1 MAQDLCKYYKKQR
14 FVSYNDGLTWQ
25 PLEEYEKGELYETHS
40 ASCGAG
46 VFQYRWV
53 LVNNAYICDG
63 KDRYTREIYQ
73 YSEDGV
79 VWYNVFPTVY
89 RKGYL
94 VESNSPFCDNAGGGQ
109 YIDDGTNPSGET
121 PCPPDYH
128 WDGSE
133 CVCDGVMV
141 GGKCIVC
148 KGGQVWTGTECACT
162 GDTYWNGSQCVRR
175 QSGGATGHS
184 CFDCNRDPYKAVK
197 CSNSNG
203 ILTSA
208 DTQYYSSGW
217 AILSYEVGDC
227 IYRLDDN
234 VFNGQTYMSAVT
246 IPSTVVEV
254 GDWAFSSCQSL
265 PTVSFPTTA
274 LTELGEGAFSN
285 CSELTSASFGGTI
298 PTALSD
304 SLFSNCISLES
315 ATWLQYNNI
324 TSIGNKT
331 FHNCYSLN
339 NVTLPNSLTSIG
351 NQAFYSNYAMENITI
366 PSGVTSIG
374 TSAFENCTAMT
385 FANVDAVG
393 GTKNTIRTPEYIIK
407 NGKTTYLDIDEV
419 FTEDTIIEIEFEKSD
434 SYYNSLIGDTSG
446 KLDLHWNNG
455 KYTAGNTLFFTYGSG
470 EISGTVPF
478 RNKKMHIQIG
488 NKYVKD
494 LNTNTYLLSGNSVS
508 FTNTSG
514 NIRLFNLSSGKNLT
528 TANIYSIKIIK
539 GNKIVR
545 DIIPYTNNDNS
556 KYYFFDKITN
566 TIITSYAYYSSDI
579 DGFSGSSIVNEYVY
593 DDPFIVGDGA
603 FQGCTNLTAAT
614 FESSA
619 VTMGNNAFNGCDR
632 LLKLT
637 FTSPTPFEIKDGYFD
652 NTNGCA
658 IFVPCGSVDAY
669 KYAWYQYAD
678 RISCNDTGIY
688 YRWIDDPSGIYCDGT
703 NQYTRQKQQSTTN
716 GITWTDTGV
725 YRPITFITHYSE
737 ECGYQGEVA
746 LTVTNS
752 DGFIRYYESCD
763 GPELQYRT
771 VSGTPFCSGET
782 RHDKYVEV
790 YSQESADGG
799 ETWVTT
805 ATTTVLVETESQDCV
820 LYRWVNSGTTCITG
834 NLWQQQIKQVSLNGG
849 QTWDNVIPETYSATT
864 LIENKSLE
872 CMISKKFVAYYSNS
886 SFYEVECSSSD
897 NVITSAI
904 TRGYSTSYSSM
915 TDAFITDCAT
925 GIYNYAFS
933 GGSAVNNSFSSL
945 SSVTI
950 GNNVT
955 WIGNGAFYRCMG
967 LRSIDIPDSVTS
979 IGGSAFA
986 GCTSLTSV
994 TIPDSVTNIGD
1005 AAFSGCTSLPIENN
1019 IRYADTYAVE
1029 ASNKTLSSYTIKNG
1043 TKYIGSQAFYNCS
1056 NLSSVT
1062 IPNTVTH
1069 IYYGAFNWCQNLATI
1084 NIPNSV
1090 KYIGYYSFCYC
1101 TSLST
1106 LTIPDSV
1113 TNVDY
1118 DAFESCS
1125 GLTSVTIGTGI
1136 TSISDSTFSRC
1147 YSLES
1152 INIPDNVTSIGQYAF
1167 QYCSG
1172 LTNVTIGSGVTSIGE
1187 YAFENCRGLNSV
1199 TVNIATPPALGSSV
1213 FRNTNDCIIYVPAES
1228 VEVYKAASGWSTYA
1242 SRIQAIP

>member
-53 LVNNAYICDG
+53 LVDNAYICDG

-109 YIDDGTNPSGET
+109 YIDDGTNPSGDT

-128 WDGSE
+128 WNGSE
-133 CVCDGVMV
+133 CVCDGEIIN
-141 GGKCIVC
+141 GRCIVC
-148 KGGQVWTGTECACT
+148 KGGSVLRNGECVCT
-162 GDTYWNGSQCVRR
+162 GDTYWNGAQCVNRP
-175 QSGGATGHS
+175 SGGG
-184 CFDCNRDPYKAVK
+184 DNRPGPWPGGRWDPYKAVK
-197 CSNSNG
+197 CSNSDG

-265 PTVSFPTTA
+265 PTVSFPATA

-285 CSELTSASFGGTI
+285 CSELTSVSFGGTI
-298 PTALSD
+298 PTALSN

-315 ATWLQYNNI
+315 ATWMQYNNI

-331 FHNCYSLN
+331 FYNCYSLN

-385 FANVDAVG
+385 FANIDAVG
-393 GTKNTIRTPEYIIK
+393 GAKNTIRTPEYITK
-407 NGKTTYLDIDEV
+407 NGKSTYLDIDEV
-419 FTEDTIIEIEFEKSD
+419 FTDDTVIEIEFEKSD
-434 SYYNSLIGDTSG
+434 SYYYSLIGDTSG

-478 RNKKMHIQIG
+478 RGKKMHIQIG

-494 LNTNTYLLSGNSVS
+494 LDTDAYLLSGNSVS

-514 NIRLFNLSSGKNLT
+514 NIRLFKLSSAKNLT

-556 KYYFFDKITN
+556 KYYFFDKITK
-566 TIITSYAYYSSDI
+566 TIITSSAYYSMDV
-579 DGFSGSSIVNEYVY
+579 DGFSGSSVVNEYVY
-593 DDPFIVGDGA
+593 DDPLIVNDSA
-603 FQGCTNLTAAT
+603 FKGCTSLTAAT

-619 VTMGNNAFNGCDR
+619 VTIGNNVFSGCTR

-637 FTSPTPFEIKDGYFD
+637 FTSPIPFEIEEGDFD
-652 NTNGCA
+652 NTNECA
-658 IFVPCGSVDAY
+658 IFVPCESVDAY
-669 KYAWYQYAD
+669 KAAWSQYAD

-688 YRWIDDPSGIYCDGT
+688 YRWADDDGIYCDGYD
-703 NQYTRQKQQSTTN
+703 QYTRQKQQSTTN

-725 YRPITFITHYSE
+725 YRPVTLITHYSE
-737 ECGYQGEVA
+737 ECGYEGEVA

-752 DGFIRYYESCD
+752 DGFTRYYEPCD
-763 GPELQYRT
+763 QSVYRT
-771 VSGTPFCSGET
+771 VTGTPYCSGAT
-782 RHDKYVEV
+782 MHDKYVDTYYQV
-790 YSQESADGG
+790 TYDDG

-805 ATTTVLVETESQDCV
+805 ATTTTLLETESLDCGTLMFEANYSNGARNRV
-820 LYRWVNSGTTCITG
+820 FWDGTTTSLTASITKPSG
-834 NLWQQQIKQVSLNGG
+834 YN
-849 QTWDNVIPETYSATT
+849 
-864 LIENKSLE
+864 
-872 CMISKKFVAYYSNS
+872 
-886 SFYEVECSSSD
+886 
-897 NVITSAI
+897 SAI
-904 TRGYSTSYSSM
+904 MTNAIIGNVVST
-915 TDAFITDCAT
+915 I
-925 GIYNYAFS
+925 GENAFS
-933 GGSAVNNSFSSL
+933 G
-945 SSVTI
+945 
-950 GNNVT
+950 
-955 WIGNGAFYRCMG
+955 
-967 LRSIDIPDSVTS
+967 
-979 IGGSAFA
+979 
-986 GCTSLTSV
+986 CTMLASV
-994 TIPDSVTNIGD
+994 TIPDTVTSIGTD
-1005 AAFSGCTSLPIENN
+1005 
-1019 IRYADTYAVE
+1019 
-1029 ASNKTLSSYTIKNG
+1029 
-1043 TKYIGSQAFYNCS
+1043 AFY
-1056 NLSSVT
+1056 
-1062 IPNTVTH
+1062 
-1069 IYYGAFNWCQNLATI
+1069 G
-1084 NIPNSV
+1084 
-1090 KYIGYYSFCYC
+1090 
-1101 TSLST
+1101 
-1106 LTIPDSV
+1106 
-1113 TNVDY
+1113 
-1118 DAFESCS
+1118 CS
-1125 GLTSVTIGTGI
+1125 GLTSITI
-1136 TSISDSTFSRC
+1136 
-1147 YSLES
+1147 
-1152 INIPDNVTSIGQYAF
+1152 P
-1167 QYCSG
+1167 
-1172 LTNVTIGSGVTSIGE
+1172 SGVTSIGYRAFNNCRALTSITINAVTPPSIE
-1187 YAFENCRGLNSV
+1187 LYAFNY
-1199 TVNIATPPALGSSV
+1199 
-1213 FRNTNDCIIYVPAES
+1213 TNDCPIYVPAES
-1228 VEVYKAASGWSTYA
+1228 VDAYKAASGWSIYYA
-1242 SRIQAIP
+1242 NRIQAIPNS